1 MLPVLATVGPLT
13 IYSFGLLLGL
23 GLLAGTYYVW
33 KHGRA
38 ASLPEERLLDVTFL
52 TILGGLV
59 GARVLY
65 VLSNPSLYA
74 EEYVGVL
81 YFWQGGLSFWGAVLG
96 GVITILAVSRKFRWP
111 SGQLFDLVAPAA
123 AMGGTFGY
131 IGAFLNGSAYGGET
145 GFIWGVSQQGL
156 VGARHPSQILE
167 ALLQFLIFVMLL
179 RFRKRAPF
187 AGFLALMYLVSYS
200 LGRFILEFLRGD
212 QTHLTGPFS
221 QAHMI
226 SILVGTL
233 SLLLLY
239 LRLARLRGSWR
250 VNIWKEMSGYKNYG
264 PN

>member
-1 MLPVLATVGPLT
+1 MFPVLVNIGPLT

-33 KHGRA
+33 KNGRA

-52 TILGGLV
+52 TILGGLI
-59 GARVLY
+59 GARTLY
-65 VLSNPSLYA
+65 VLSNLSLYT
-74 EEYVGVL
+74 EEYLSVL
-81 YFWQGGLSFWGAVLG
+81 FFWQGGLSFWGGVLG
-96 GVITILAVSRKFRWP
+96 GVITILLLSRKFRWP
-111 SGQLFDLVAPAA
+111 AGQLFDLAAPAFA
-123 AMGGTFGY
+123 LGGIFGY

-145 GFIWGVSQQGL
+145 GFIWGVPQQGL
-156 VGARHPSQILE
+156 IGARHPSQILE
-167 ALLQFLIFVMLL
+167 ALLQLLIFVMLL

-187 AGFLALMYLVSYS
+187 TGFLALIYLVSYS

-233 SLLLLY
+233 ALLLLY

-250 VNIWKEMSGYKNYG
+250 VNILKELSGYKNYG